1 MTLPTRAQWSK
12 KQVCLAGM
20 WLYYAC
26 QTVASLLRR
35 KLQISLVK
43 CFAKYTNR
51 IFLHSRKTFQHGSPW
66 VIDRKFIFLNIC
78 TLPGLSK
85 YTHFNLK
92 FCKWHSRIKLK
103 VHYFCAQQFFD
114 ICANPGHFLLIL
126 FLLHHNSNIN
136 WKKHW
141 CNGWD
146 SNPGLQ
152 DRSIKHWCPLTS
164 IYLFEPVWRA

>member
-1 MTLPTRAQWSK
+1 MIQ
-12 KQVCLAGM
+12 KQVCLAAR
-20 WLYYAC
+20 WLYYGC
-26 QTVASLLRR
+26 QTVSSLLRR

-43 CFAKYTNR
+43 CFTKYTYR
-51 IFLHSRKTFQHGSPW
+51 VFLHSRKTFQHGSLW

-141 CNGWD
+141 CNAWD
-146 SNPGLQ
+146 SNPGPQ